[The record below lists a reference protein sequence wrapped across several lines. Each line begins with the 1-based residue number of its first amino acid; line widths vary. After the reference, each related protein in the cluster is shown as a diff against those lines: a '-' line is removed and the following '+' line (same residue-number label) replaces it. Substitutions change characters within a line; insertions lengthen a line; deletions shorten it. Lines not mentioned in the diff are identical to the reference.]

1 MSESEWMSSLMRPSK
16 TLSAALALLGSW
28 VVFLTIV
35 NLFIGAY
42 SEGKKVLWID
52 FFSGTRDPSTTEMAF
67 VMDDALFG
75 LVGLLLI
82 GLGARGLNKIHD
94 SGFVGWLTGLPSCIS
109 ESLLSSDRGATKMV
123 SSWLVAIGV
132 LFYVLWSAMENTWV
146 DPGVYS
152 VSAVIVSFGVGIG
165 LLEEAEN

>member
-16 TLSAALALLGSW
+16 TLSAALALLGTW
-28 VVFLTIV
+28 IVFLTIV
-35 NLFIGAY
+35 NLVIGAY

-52 FFSGTRDPSTTEMAF
+52 FFSGARDPSTTEMAF

-94 SGFVGWLTGLPSCIS
+94 SGCLLYTSPSPRDS
-109 ESLLSSDRGATKMV
+109 
-123 SSWLVAIGV
+123 
-132 LFYVLWSAMENTWV
+132 
-146 DPGVYS
+146 
-152 VSAVIVSFGVGIG
+152 
-165 LLEEAEN
+165 

>member
-28 VVFLTIV
+28 AVFLTIL
-35 NLFIGAY
+35 NLVIGAY
-42 SEGKKVLWID
+42 SEGNKVLWIE
-52 FFSGTRDPSTTEMAF
+52 FFTGTRDPSTTEMAF

-75 LVGLLLI
+75 LIGLLLI

-94 SGFVGWLTGLPSCIS
+94 SGFIGWLIGLPGCIT
-109 ESLLSSDRGATKMV
+109 EGLLSSKSGARRMIA
-123 SSWLVAIGV
+123 SWLVAIGV
-132 LFYVLWSAMENTWV
+132 LFYFLWSAMENTWV

-152 VSAVIVSFGVGIG
+152 VAAVLVSFGVGIG
-165 LLEEAEN
+165 LLEEAEG